1 MAEREKQ
8 NASRG
13 RATNLVP
20 WADRSQKVGMLT
32 ETGYWFYSNRKTSSN
47 MTEVRWMVH
56 MVQNVSKKQF
66 INLMSGLTGSF
77 IGGTKLE
84 LWLWKHT
91 HLFRRRLFA
100 LRSVCRDQSDAEAEV
115 DVSERR
121 WSQKT
126 NKVVIKSWREKAS
139 NFAQHWELTE
149 AEHFQPGCTLEVQR
163 TILREK
169 NWAPQPTQLW
179 NWQISH
185 TKCKFIFALKDMALI
200 LYSWVESQFVQSRMT
215 TQRC

>member
-20 WADRSQKVGMLT
+20 WADRSQYVGMLGDT
-32 ETGYWFYSNRKTSSN
+32 EYLFYSNRKTSCF
-47 MTEVRWMVH
+47 MKVLRWIMHNSPLWGPKCVKEEIH
-56 MVQNVSKKQF
+56 QQCMS
-66 INLMSGLTGSF
+66 SGLAGSF
-77 IGGTKLE
+77 RGATNLE
-84 LWLWKHT
+84 LGLWKHP
-91 HLFRRRLFA
+91 HLFRHRLFV

-115 DVSERR
+115 DVSER

-139 NFAQHWELTE
+139 NFAQHGELTE

-169 NWAPQPTQLW
+169 NWAPRLW
-179 NWQISH
+179 NLQN
-185 TKCKFIFALKDMALI
+185 
-200 LYSWVESQFVQSRMT
+200 QP
-215 TQRC
+215 